1 MGLRPATWRCSLARG
16 SRRRGGHAPLEA
28 DRAAAHAAV
37 VGVDHVLPVELVLA
51 RQPGVASRAP
61 GDRADDLAAGP
72 DRLAAQLTEDLV
84 TTLVGPHGLAGAA
97 SLVVGEPDRIPL
109 KADAQA
115 ALAVQEQRAGEIDDR
130 RLVTMLERE
139 RAPRTGRR
147 PRAFERPRLAGSE
160 RCRGL
165 GRRP

>member
-51 RQPGVASRAP
+51 RQPGVASRAA
-61 GDRADDLAAGP
+61 GDRADDLAAGA
-72 DRLAAQLTEDLV
+72 DRLAAQLAEDLV
-84 TTLVGPHGLAGAA
+84 TALVGPHGLAGAA
-97 SLVVGEPDRIPL
+97 GLVVGKPDGIPL

-115 ALAVQEQRAGEIDDR
+115 ALAGQQQRAGEIDDR
-130 RLVTMLERE
+130 GLMTILERE
-139 RAPRTGRR
+139 RAPRARRR
-147 PRAFERPRLAGSE
+147 PRALERPRLAGYE
-160 RCRGL
+160 RSPGL
-165 GRRP
+165 GRPP